1 MDSNNGIKVS
11 FAPGCFDDFEGT
23 QEELDSLVKL
33 ITETIE
39 SSSMEELEKASE
51 PLEDQWDDLNDETRE
66 SIMKSLDLLIELK
79 NNKSRKLN

>member
-23 QEELDSLVKL
+23 QEELDELVKL

-39 SSSMEELEKASE
+39 SSSMEELEEVSE
-51 PLEDQWDDLNDETRE
+51 PLEEQWDDLNDDTRE